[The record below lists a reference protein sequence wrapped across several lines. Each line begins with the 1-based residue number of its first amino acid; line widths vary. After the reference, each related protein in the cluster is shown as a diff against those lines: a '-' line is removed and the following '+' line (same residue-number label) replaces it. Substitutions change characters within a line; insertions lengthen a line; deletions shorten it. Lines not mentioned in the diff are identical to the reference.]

1 MISIIVADALSSV
14 PEIYLDPA
22 FDKIREYQVID
33 FNVHTSYLGKDYVPT
48 EVKISLDGNKI
59 VTSNENLVIK
69 QTTTGWQIQC
79 LKRSQSEL
87 YMWIEVSNA
96 LPSFKQKTKFAIKAI
111 SMMG

>member
-1 MISIIVADALSSV
+1 M
-14 PEIYLDPA
+14 
-22 FDKIREYQVID
+22 ID
-33 FNVHTSYLGKDYVPT
+33 FSVHTSYLGKDYVPT

-59 VTSNENLVIK
+59 VTSNENLAIK
-69 QTTTGWQIQC
+69 QTTAGWQIQC

-87 YMWIEVSNA
+87 YMWVEVSNA